1 MKAMFRIY
9 YSPLE
14 TKFKLV
20 FDMFDFDGDGLI
32 SKEDIHLVLSHVPI
46 GVSYLYRLNNLFS
59 ITILVHQT
67 IPHSNSASPGVR
79 VKPRIALNPEL
90 GRKGPSQRMAVA
102 SMISK
107 IGSKVRSR
115 LSCT

>member
-20 FDMFDFDGDGLI
+20 FDMYDFDGDGMI

-46 GVSYLYRLNNLFS
+46 GVSCLYSHFYYS
-59 ITILVHQT
+59 ITT
-67 IPHSNSASPGVR
+67 IPAPQIV
-79 VKPRIALNPEL
+79 L
-90 GRKGPSQRMAVA
+90 PSRMVSKA
-102 SMISK
+102 ISK
-107 IGSKVRSR
+107 INNRTAGKRVRLPRKVVAWMISR
-115 LSCT
+115 TELRAKSSLNCT